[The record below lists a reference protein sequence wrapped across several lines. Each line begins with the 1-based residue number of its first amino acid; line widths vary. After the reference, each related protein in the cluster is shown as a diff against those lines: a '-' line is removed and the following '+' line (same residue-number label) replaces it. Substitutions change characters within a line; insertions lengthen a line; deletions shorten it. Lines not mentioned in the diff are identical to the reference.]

1 MAMLNNQMV
10 TIVYYSYS
18 YIDGVTNQNRHRAG
32 GGPHCSVP
40 VRIGT
45 THDPFCDSL
54 TPNWINR
61 PGHIMIYHDIPSQT
75 VIPNHHPKV

>member
-32 GGPHCSVP
+32 GGHIVVFQFELELRMTHSV
-40 VRIGT
+40 I
-45 THDPFCDSL
+45 H
-54 TPNWINR
+54 
-61 PGHIMIYHDIPSQT
+61 
-75 VIPNHHPKV
+75 